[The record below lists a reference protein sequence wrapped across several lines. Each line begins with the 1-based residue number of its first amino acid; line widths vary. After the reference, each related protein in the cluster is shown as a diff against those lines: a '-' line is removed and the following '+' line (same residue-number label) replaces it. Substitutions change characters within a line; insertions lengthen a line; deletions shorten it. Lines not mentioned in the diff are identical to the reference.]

1 MSDDARVALC
11 PVTPELADGLCGF
24 AELDAPGYEAVE
36 ERLVA
41 LGWRSPEDLDAQTYD
56 TAPEIPDCDLV
67 SPLGHFTYVDGG
79 LIMPFAYKYW
89 IGNELLED
97 DYWGAL
103 PGWSSQKGARRAEFD
118 AHAEAAVQVL
128 TERLGPA
135 LWDVRQPKCEAR
147 HVAWRVG
154 PSILM
159 IAQGLEPISYYQFHD
174 AQIFICSATADHVQV
189 PGGPPIRNL
198 VTS

>member
-11 PVTPELADGLCGF
+11 PVTPELADGLRGL
-24 AELDAPGYEAVE
+24 AELDPPGYQAVE
-36 ERLVA
+36 EQLVA
-41 LGWRSPEDLDAQTYD
+41 LGWRSPQDLDAQTYD

-67 SPLGHFTYVDGG
+67 SPTGHFTHVDRG
-79 LIMPFAYKYW
+79 LIMPFSYMYS

-103 PGWSSQKGARRAEFD
+103 PGWSSQHGAGRAEFD

-128 TERLGPA
+128 AGLLGPA
-135 LWDVRQPKCEAR
+135 LWDVRQPKYEAR

-154 PSILM
+154 PSTLM
-159 IAQGLEPISYYQFHD
+159 IAQGLEPMSYYQFHD
-174 AQIFICSATADHVQV
+174 AHVFIGSATAEHVRF